1 MNNMGIIQNNIKKRE
16 FAFRSFLENRIGP
29 LNNSVHSVVST
40 SKNLSVVRNKLISLL
55 DLKKNV
61 GLYVTNSRVYLLP
74 KVLKD
79 LNTSQLT
86 IIGYDLNEKNK
97 NLLEENKIH
106 FLLNQQPE
114 WQGYNAAKGIF
125 KFLTEGDSGALHL
138 TIPVEII
145 VKENL

>member
-1 MNNMGIIQNNIKKRE
+1 M
-16 FAFRSFLENRIGP
+16 
-29 LNNSVHSVVST
+29 
-40 SKNLSVVRNKLISLL
+40 
-55 DLKKNV
+55 
-61 GLYVTNSRVYLLP
+61 
-74 KVLKD
+74 KD

-125 KFLTEGDSGALHL
+125 KFLTEGDSSALHL